1 MVRKATTKDIPGLI
15 ALLYQADKVHSNL
28 RPDLFKSN
36 TPKYSEE
43 QLEEILKDES
53 KPIFVFDNGQVSGH
67 AFCQLKEIKND
78 RLLQDKKTL
87 YIDDICVDENQRG
100 HHIGKAL
107 YDYVLDYAKSLGC
120 DNITLNVW
128 GGNDSAMAF
137 YTSMG
142 MKVQKIGMEFA
153 LR

>member
-1 MVRKATTKDIPGLI
+1 M
-15 ALLYQADKVHSNL
+15 
-28 RPDLFKSN
+28 
-36 TPKYSEE
+36 
-43 QLEEILKDES
+43 DE
-53 KPIFVFDNGQVSGH
+53 K
-67 AFCQLKEIKND
+67 
-78 RLLQDKKTL
+78 
-87 YIDDICVDENQRG
+87 QRG
-100 HHIGKAL
+100 QHIGKAL
-107 YDYVLDYAKSLGC
+107 YDYVLEYAKSLGC